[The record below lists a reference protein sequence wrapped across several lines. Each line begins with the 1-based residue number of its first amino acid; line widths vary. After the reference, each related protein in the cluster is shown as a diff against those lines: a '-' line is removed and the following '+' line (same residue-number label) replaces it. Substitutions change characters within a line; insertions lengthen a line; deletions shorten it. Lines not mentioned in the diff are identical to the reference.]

1 MFSWDFS
8 FFPELCREPLHA
20 RPGALRKNLRFF
32 QKGLKFRLGV
42 KRKRLR
48 PQSRVLSARGLFSSG
63 RPNQE
68 VKTVPLTPEYFFS
81 SADCFAPHPVIDSV
95 AVCFASIPRYVLQSA
110 YVPAPPGDIAFNI
123 CYSFHCAHKYIF
135 GKS

>member
-68 VKTVPLTPEYFFS
+68 VKTVR
-81 SADCFAPHPVIDSV
+81 FAPHPVIDSV